1 MLERSQYW
9 KDKLGARISGSPGAG
24 RCCTSGPFA
33 ACSVFTLSF
42 TGRRQRAGC
51 ASSQKRPPSQ
61 PARAPLNQPVK
72 LDVIPGSP
80 IANICGEH
88 WYCLSLAQSV
98 EKFLSRERKLMQVAH
113 GYSQASADVRLLCGQ
128 LYRSR
133 FSCQRIRPL
142 RSQEAPSRF
151 ESVLVN

>member
-1 MLERSQYW
+1 MLHEFAVRRLLCVHVVVHGPPATGGVRELTKTATEPACS
-9 KDKLGARISGSPGAG
+9 SPFRPTSRAG
-24 RCCTSGPFA
+24 RDTRLPYCQH
-33 ACSVFTLSF
+33 L
-42 TGRRQRAGC
+42 
-51 ASSQKRPPSQ
+51 
-61 PARAPLNQPVK
+61 
-72 LDVIPGSP
+72 
-80 IANICGEH
+80 GEH